1 MLISYNGYEIDFNQA
16 HSISVEG
23 DEIIFHNNEKNGC
36 CIMCIN
42 AKSYL
47 NFYNTEELINEML
60 GVTDDFEVRT
70 GPVVTSRID
79 ERFGLS
85 KKVCFTFF
93 NVGSFNC

>member
-1 MLISYNGYEIDFNQA
+1 
-16 HSISVEG
+16 
-23 DEIIFHNNEKNGC
+23 
-36 CIMCIN
+36 MCIN

-47 NFYNTEELINEML
+47 NFYNTKELINEML
-60 GVTDDFEVRT
+60 GITDDFEVRT
-70 GPVVTSRID
+70 EPID